1 MRQTIHKPR
10 SFSVPAVIG
19 VIVGVGV
26 LVVVGIYLLN
36 RPVPSNPIVEF
47 PHIHGL
53 GFSDDGTRLFV
64 PAHIGLFVFENGNWS
79 TPDVPAHDYMGYSA
93 VDDGFYSSGHPDL
106 RTDFEPLLGLVKSE
120 DGGRTLNVL
129 AFEGESDFHLMAV
142 GYRSHAVYVINP
154 SPNSQLSTGLF
165 YTLDDGATWN
175 RSQATGLS
183 TNPIQIAVH
192 PTEAGTVALA
202 TETGLYISNDYG
214 STLTLTGDANPV
226 SAAAFAPDGATLL
239 FGYQSLYTLTLSNGE
254 TTLIQAPSIA
264 EADAVAYIAVNPMT
278 NAIAFATINKDIY
291 LSQANRL
298 SWEQIAEQGVVRSG

>member
-10 SFSVPAVIG
+10 SFSVAAVMR

-26 LVVVGIYLLN
+26 LVVAGIYLLN
-36 RPVPSNPIVEF
+36 RPVTSNAIVEF

-53 GFSDDGTRLFV
+53 GFSDDGTRLFA
-64 PAHIGLFVFENGNWS
+64 PAHIGLFVFENGNWL
-79 TPDVPAHDYMGYSA
+79 TPDVPAHDYMGFSA
-93 VDDGFYSSGHPDL
+93 TDNGFYSSGHPDL
-106 RTDFEPLLGLVKSE
+106 RTDFESLLGLVKSE

-129 AFEGESDFHLMAV
+129 AFAGESDFHLMGV

-175 RSQATGLS
+175 QSQAIGLS
-183 TNPIQIAVH
+183 ANPIQIAVH

-202 TETGLYISNDYG
+202 TETGLHISNDYG
-214 STLTLTGDANPV
+214 NTFTLTGDTSPV
-226 SAAAFAPDGATLL
+226 SAAAFAPDGAMLL
-239 FGYQSLYTLTLSNGE
+239 FGYQSLYTLNLSNGE
-254 TTLIQAPSIA
+254 TTLIQVPSIA
-264 EADAVAYIAVNPMT
+264 ETDAVAYIGVNPMT

-291 LSQANRL
+291 LSQANRQ
-298 SWEQIAEQGVVRSG
+298 SWEQIAEQGMGRSG